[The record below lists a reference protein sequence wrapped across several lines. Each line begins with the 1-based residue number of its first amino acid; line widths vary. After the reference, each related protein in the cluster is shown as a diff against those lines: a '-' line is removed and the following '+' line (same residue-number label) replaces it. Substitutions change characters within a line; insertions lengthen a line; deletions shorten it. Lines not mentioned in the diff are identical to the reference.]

1 MDEASMHGHHK
12 HAKVQELHV
21 HAIENGMSRPGTDY
35 GSNRYPIFSPI
46 KVEPNAYSNY
56 RRRYYEDYDTL
67 TKPPDREVLSYKGSR
82 SMPQAR
88 YQFADPR
95 YQNFS
100 AAVHASYENIARFEG
115 PPSYASSDHSTF
127 ARGGAKAKS
136 MRYLTHRNPRSRKIR
151 DSNTNYDEAKE
162 NRGRKKKTL
171 WIICCLLIILLILAA
186 IAVIVYFTV
195 FASNGK
201 SDSAQLPRRLKITF
215 SFPIGYDSRNKATDG
230 FASQGIFTVIQGVIL
245 RFNDAS
251 TMFALQPYA
260 GSDSVSVVETSD
272 LAEALRVLDRL
283 FEGQYSTTVNPNL
296 TAALHEYNSIAQKD
310 VAFMHSL
317 VVFAPEAANY
327 DSVVSFEND
336 AFTATRE
343 LNKAVTNTATDNTSV
358 VMICDGMVIQTIQ
371 TNSPLVKVVNDT
383 DKDSVTVL
391 TLVMEALKPQ
401 VVHRTTA
408 ISSSTT
414 PSTSSLSVSF
424 ITSSIPITSAVES
437 TTPDTPTTAN
447 NSQSVTFTF
456 NIAHYNASLRSRRSI
471 SKESF
476 EVIEGIVRSY
486 INRNVRFT
494 LQPYAGGGNI
504 PAIECANV
512 DEALLKLENISRLD
526 VSNENPNMTSAI
538 LKYCNETSTHTIDEH
553 YSYVAFTPEEADY
566 ANIDEFMRDMRF
578 ASMSLEDLAEKQRN
592 HSATVVIAANA
603 EAAVYF
609 HNVSD
614 AKVVGTVGTTIEEII
629 GNISSALGSVVPT
642 TSTVPSASAPI
653 ISNDT
658 SANAS
663 STAPLY
669 STSTSFSSTS
679 TVSTASVDAG
689 SSPPTLKTT
698 ASTTPSETT
707 STTASVASSDTP
719 SSTNPTAVGT
729 AASSSTPYTMSSSG
743 SSTSYPLSSTT
754 STAPSDAGSSSTIA
768 GTAILTTPS
777 ETTSTT
783 APIAGLDTPSSTN
796 LTAPVARTS
805 TAPSHTST
813 IQSSTSSITPSATT
827 STTANSS
834 SYYPCSGDFI
844 FVADASE
851 SVDTGEHRTGQ
862 YKAIMSIT
870 SRWTLDNSFRI
881 RVSAASVGADFIDGE
896 MLVEPFY
903 SNHTDVNN
911 AVIRAA
917 ANLPGPK
924 IAPVRVA
931 EMLRRQYCEKTSGTP
946 LQESKRT
953 IFIIFSGWTG
963 AVGAVNVTQK
973 SSWLGCSM
981 ATSETIFMAGVQSG
995 SSDLAS
1001 LGVPS
1006 SSLYYKVN
1014 DFSEKSVEE
1023 LSTKIA
1029 SEVCGVRGT
1038 DTSSGKTSTV
1048 SHTRNA

>member
-414 PSTSSLSVSF
+414 P
-424 ITSSIPITSAVES
+424 
-437 TTPDTPTTAN
+437 TPTTAN

-698 ASTTPSETT
+698 ASTTPSETI

-729 AASSSTPYTMSSSG
+729 AASSSTPYTVSSSG
-743 SSTSYPLSSTT
+743 SSTSYSLPSTT
-754 STAPSDAGSSSTIA
+754 STAPSDAGSSST
-768 GTAILTTPS
+768 TA
-777 ETTSTT
+777 
-783 APIAGLDTPSSTN
+783 
-796 LTAPVARTS
+796 
-805 TAPSHTST
+805 
-813 IQSSTSSITPSATT
+813 
-827 STTANSS
+827 
-834 SYYPCSGDFI
+834 
-844 FVADASE
+844 
-851 SVDTGEHRTGQ
+851 
-862 YKAIMSIT
+862 
-870 SRWTLDNSFRI
+870 
-881 RVSAASVGADFIDGE
+881 
-896 MLVEPFY
+896 
-903 SNHTDVNN
+903 
-911 AVIRAA
+911 
-917 ANLPGPK
+917 
-924 IAPVRVA
+924 
-931 EMLRRQYCEKTSGTP
+931 
-946 LQESKRT
+946 
-953 IFIIFSGWTG
+953 
-963 AVGAVNVTQK
+963 
-973 SSWLGCSM
+973 
-981 ATSETIFMAGVQSG
+981 
-995 SSDLAS
+995 
-1001 LGVPS
+1001 
-1006 SSLYYKVN
+1006 
-1014 DFSEKSVEE
+1014 
-1023 LSTKIA
+1023 
-1029 SEVCGVRGT
+1029 
-1038 DTSSGKTSTV
+1038 
-1048 SHTRNA
+1048 